1 MQTINSHAS
10 YFASFIDFPKI
21 AYLRFNLA
29 IIPLFSLISAI
40 TEFIISLILL
50 ALISI
55 ILSTI
60 I

>member
-1 MQTINSHAS
+1 MQTINSRAS

-29 IIPLFSLISAI
+29 IIPLFSLLISAI
-40 TEFIISLILL
+40 TQCIISLILL

-55 ILSTI
+55 II
-60 I
+60 